1 VRSKR
6 RTTPISH
13 TGPSDRS
20 PRSQRIPVR
29 RRKSRCSSNP
39 RVNAAR
45 RSGFHLEK
53 KAVDSHPKSAEEKQR
68 REVLRHHRK
77 DGSWQG
83 NLKGTGVPS
92 GEIVNHARE
101 QHIEKAAAHLVPPVR
116 SPALR
121 HLLLRNR
128 FAAERTLPQMRR
140 HIFAAKHA
148 SLRVPGLI
156 SRSAHTGP
164 NSPPT

>member
-1 VRSKR
+1 MRTGSLVYRVLLFCIGKPGWLECKRQSAGRGSGSRS
-6 RTTPISH
+6 
-13 TGPSDRS
+13 
-20 PRSQRIPVR
+20 
-29 RRKSRCSSNP
+29 
-39 RVNAAR
+39 
-45 RSGFHLEK
+45 EK
-53 KAVDSHPKSAEEKQR
+53 QAVEGQTKAAEEKQR

-121 HLLLRNR
+121 HLHLRNR
-128 FAAERTLPQMRR
+128 FAAERTLP
-140 HIFAAKHA
+140 H
-148 SLRVPGLI
+148 LG
-156 SRSAHTGP
+156 
-164 NSPPT
+164 